1 MEGKTKYEVIYEKLK
16 DVKTFTEAQEV
27 LTDDEMVYHLMKTTG
42 CVSEIQEGE
51 EHVIRDIL
59 KAIGK
64 KNYSVKHA
72 LYLLDVA
79 KDILSI
85 IARFEF

>member
-1 MEGKTKYEVIYEKLK
+1 
-16 DVKTFTEAQEV
+16 
-27 LTDDEMVYHLMKTTG
+27 MVYYFMDATDNLQET
-42 CVSEIQEGE
+42 QEGE
-51 EHVIRDIL
+51 ELVIRDIL